1 MESEWNLVIPLLLSA
16 LVVSLEVV
24 VQRLF
29 VAEVVVVLEV
39 IAHRRLV
46 LSF

>member
-1 MESEWNLVIPLLLSA
+1 MESEWHLVVPLLLSA

-24 VQRLF
+24 VQCLF

-39 IAHRRLV
+39 IAHR
-46 LSF
+46 